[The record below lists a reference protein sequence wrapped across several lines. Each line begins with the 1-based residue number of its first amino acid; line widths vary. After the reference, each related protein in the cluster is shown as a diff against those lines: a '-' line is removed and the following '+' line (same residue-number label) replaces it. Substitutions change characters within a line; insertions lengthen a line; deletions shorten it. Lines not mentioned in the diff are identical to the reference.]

1 MGQCDI
7 YFPCA
12 GGVLT
17 SDNICIS
24 SGPEGQR
31 FKTLKHWV
39 LIQSKEALS
48 QAHTAAPSWRAP
60 QSQEAGGATYKARWL
75 SVSSPLREVWARKC
89 GGDV

>member
-1 MGQCDI
+1 MGRCDI
-7 YFPCA
+7 NFPCA

-31 FKTLKHWV
+31 FKMLKHWM
-39 LIQSKEALS
+39 LNQSKEALS

-60 QSQEAGGATYKARWL
+60 QSQDAGELLTKRGGC
-75 SVSSPLREVWARKC
+75 SVSSPLRELWVRR
-89 GGDV
+89 